1 MEVLFLK
8 LFFSYFKWFV
18 LALILILGGYLAYL
32 FFDYD
37 RLDDNLELSPT
48 TPATDV
54 QAPHP
59 SNYTITTFNIGYAA
73 YPTDYSFFM
82 DDGKYSRAFSKEDV
96 QKNLAGIEKHLMQLD
111 SDVILLQEVDTKAHR
126 SYKINQVE
134 QLTDKF
140 DNYSAVFGQ
149 NYDSSYL
156 FYPFTKPIG
165 KSQSGILTLSKYPIE
180 QATRY
185 SLPIETNFDK
195 FFDLDRSFTVS
206 QTTFDGQPVSLINI
220 HSSAFTKD
228 KNILESQIK
237 KLAEKM
243 ASERSAGRS
252 VIVGG
257 DFNHDLLG
265 NSPEVFDTERKI
277 ETWTH
282 PFPEELLPE
291 GFSVVKGD
299 LARDQVP
306 TVRASNKPYV
316 KGENFVSLIDGFI
329 VSDDIIVESVKVS
342 DLNFANSD
350 HNPVTLTFHFN
361 KGDNQ

>member
-8 LFFSYFKWFV
+8 LFFSYFKWLI
-18 LALILILGGYLAYL
+18 LALIFILGGYLAYL

-37 RLDDNLELSPT
+37 RLEDNLELRPT
-48 TPATDV
+48 NRSTDV
-54 QAPHP
+54 QTTHP

-96 QKNLAGIEKHLMQLD
+96 QKNLNGIEAHLTQLD

-126 SYKINQVE
+126 SYKVNQVE
-134 QLTDKF
+134 QLTNSFNK
-140 DNYSAVFGQ
+140 YSYVFGQ

-165 KSQSGILTLSKYPIE
+165 KSQSGILTLSKTPIE
-180 QATRY
+180 QAIRY

-228 KNILESQIK
+228 KSILENQIK

-243 ASERSAGRS
+243 ASERAAGRS

-265 NSPEVFDTERKI
+265 NSPEVFETTRAVT
-277 ETWTH
+277 TWTH
-282 PFPEELLPE
+282 PFPENLLPD
-291 GFSVVKGD
+291 GFSIVKGD
-299 LARDQVP
+299 LAKDKIP
-306 TVRASNKPYV
+306 SVRASDKPYV

-350 HNPVTLTFHFN
+350 HNPVTLTFHFS